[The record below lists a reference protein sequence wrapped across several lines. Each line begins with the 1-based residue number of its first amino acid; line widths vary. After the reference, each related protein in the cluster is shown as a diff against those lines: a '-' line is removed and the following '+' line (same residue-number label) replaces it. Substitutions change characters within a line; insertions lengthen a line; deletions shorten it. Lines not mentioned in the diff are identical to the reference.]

1 MLDTF
6 VQNLT
11 GTAYIAVGILYVGTG
26 VCYMLADR
34 FKCVRYYG
42 QPKGAENSGSV
53 FLEYPSKAVEDF
65 QKRGYVIV
73 GIHHSGFGLAV
84 KTYAELKRVIKV
96 ET

>member
-1 MLDTF
+1 MLEEF
-6 VQNLT
+6 MQKLV
-11 GTAYIAVGILYVGTG
+11 GTAYISLGILYTGTG
-26 VCYMLADR
+26 VCYMLAER
-34 FKCVRYYG
+34 FKCIRWYG
-42 QPKGAENSGSV
+42 LPVGSENSGSV

-73 GIHHSGFGLAV
+73 GIHHSGFGLAA